1 MGRDGEDGTERRE
14 INVGRERITNVG
26 FERKEINEMVEKE
39 EKDEKEMK
47 EEYGKDEV

>member
-1 MGRDGEDGTERRE
+1 MGRDGVDGTGRRE
-14 INVGRERITNVG
+14 ITSVG

-47 EEYGKDEV
+47 EEYGKDEM